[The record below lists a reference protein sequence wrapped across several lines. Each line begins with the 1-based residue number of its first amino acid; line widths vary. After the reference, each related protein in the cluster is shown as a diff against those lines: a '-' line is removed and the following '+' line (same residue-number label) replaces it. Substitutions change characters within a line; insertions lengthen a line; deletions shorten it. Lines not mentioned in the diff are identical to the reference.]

1 MPTLLHSARTC
12 WQGAVPY
19 ICTCAQLHIR
29 ASFAKIRETSVKIIL
44 LNADVGMYIPCEKQ
58 WEQGVFLAILSRI
71 LAQSCVTPPYIC
83 IVLVSLIVLL
93 LLRRL
98 LVPTVFRTVH
108 PYISGRMIFTLV
120 HNNSMYMDIHVYYMY
135 MHVYKITL
143 HAEYTAFK
151 WWDHVCTCTYV
162 YMYIYTMYI

>member
-1 MPTLLHSARTC
+1 MRKTVGTRSLLSNTIKDTSTIMRN
-12 WQGAVPY
+12 PS
-19 ICTCAQLHIR
+19 LHMHRVIR
-29 ASFAKIRETSVKIIL
+29 
-44 LNADVGMYIPCEKQ
+44 M
-58 WEQGVFLAILSRI
+58 
-71 LAQSCVTPPYIC
+71 